1 MFSDG
6 KTSGR
11 SQVSYGEVTLLWP
24 VTRDDPFRHLAF
36 DGRDAKLLFGLL
48 DDDGV
53 LVSGS
58 LRTALEFTQK
68 RPRRRMNT
76 VTWGI
81 VDRQAEFAA
90 RSFHPV
96 KFSAICPADAGNDA
110 PAPTTQHAKRRP
122 P

>member
-36 DGRDAKLLFGLL
+36 DGRDAKLLFGLP
-48 DDDGV
+48 DDDGA

-58 LRTALEFTQK
+58 LRTALAFPPK
-68 RPRRRMNT
+68 RPGRRLTT
-76 VTWGI
+76 VTWGLD
-81 VDRQAEFAA
+81 DRHDDVTA
-90 RSFHPV
+90 RARQTV
-96 KFSAICPADAGNDA
+96 KFFGIG
-110 PAPTTQHAKRRP
+110 P
-122 P
+122 PLPRK

>member
-58 LRTALEFTQK
+58 LRTALEFPQK

-76 VTWGI
+76 VPWGI
-81 VDRQAEFAA
+81 VHRQAEFAA
-90 RSFHPV
+90 RSMQPV
-96 KFSAICPADAGNDA
+96 KFSGIGPAVDVHTDR
-110 PAPTTQHAKRRP
+110 KREVEGTR
-122 P
+122 